1 MCLSPKKLNFNV
13 PICILLKTMCMYVC
27 ARPTAILFCIENVK
41 VIVRHDEVII
51 FGPTLPQV
59 KEFIPALQQ
68 QIENSQL
75 SSIDPFSNSNSS
87 VRLGH
92 RYICGI
98 YYIGMLRG
106 SGNVL
111 LLLLF
116 QVRACCTRDRF
127 KRY

>member
-1 MCLSPKKLNFNV
+1 MGILVYYVTINCLCV
-13 PICILLKTMCMYVC
+13 YT
-27 ARPTAILFCIENVK
+27 RPTAILFCIENVK

-87 VRLGH
+87 VRLEKLLH
-92 RYICGI
+92 RLSCRYIVHN
-98 YYIGMLRG
+98 L
-106 SGNVL
+106 
-111 LLLLF
+111 
-116 QVRACCTRDRF
+116 
-127 KRY
+127 